1 MASMHTWDEATDL
14 FAHSVI
20 GYAIERL
27 KLPKDPRWGSR
38 PRDVLESLYAHA
50 LTPSGVGGH
59 EAMRLVREVMMPSCR
74 PMDDLMNLAYV
85 PTAPTIAATM
95 FDLVVSASSIFGGN
109 WEAGAGAIAA
119 ENQVLRWL
127 ADLAGLPDSAGGV
140 FVSGGSA
147 ANLSALVTARQH
159 HVDRHGRR
167 GRLAFAA
174 TTEVHASVR
183 ATARVMDVDV
193 VPVEVDDHDRMTGT
207 ALRAALD
214 ATGTDVDVFA
224 VAASAGTTNT
234 GAVDLLDEI
243 GDVCA
248 ERDMWL
254 HVDGAYGL
262 AALCSPDGRRRLAGI
277 ERADSFGVDPHKWL
291 FAPYDCAALVYRDPT
306 IAAHTHSQHGD
317 YLDAVDRS
325 DWNPSDYAYHLS
337 RRARGLPLWFSLTTY
352 GTDAYAS
359 AMDTTLA
366 AARAVAD
373 AVEAHPSFDLLLE
386 PELSIVLFR
395 RRGWVPDDYHA
406 WSKERAQQG
415 VALVVP
421 TKWHG
426 EICMRVCIVHPST
439 DVAAVT
445 ALLDDMAGFTAP
457 AT

>member
-1 MASMHTWDEATDL
+1 MPSTNASMHTWDEGTEL

-27 KLPKDPRWGSR
+27 RLPKDPRWGSR
-38 PRDVLESLYAHA
+38 PAAELNELCAHA
-50 LTPSGVGGH
+50 ISPTGAGAL
-59 EAMRLVREVMMPSCR
+59 EAMRIVREVLVPACR
-74 PMDDLMNLAYV
+74 PMDDPMNLAYV
-85 PTAPTIAATM
+85 PTAPTVAATM

-127 ADLAGLPDSAGGV
+127 AGLAGLPDTAGGV

-147 ANLSALVTARQH
+147 ANLSALVAARQRH
-159 HVDRHGRR
+159 LDQHGRR

-183 ATARVMDVDV
+183 ATARVMDVEV
-193 VPVEVDDHDRMTGT
+193 VQVDVDDRDRMTAAALRT
-207 ALRAALD
+207 ALTTAEAASLD
-214 ATGTDVDVFA
+214 IFA
-224 VAASAGTTNT
+224 VAASAGTTNA

-243 GDVCA
+243 ADVCA
-248 ERDMWL
+248 EQHLWL

-262 AALCSPDGRRRLAGI
+262 AALCSPDGRRRLGGI

-291 FAPYDCAALVYRDPT
+291 FAPYDCAALVYRDPA
-306 IAAHTHSQHGD
+306 IAARTHSQHGD
-317 YLDAVDRS
+317 YLDAVDRT

-337 RRARGLPLWFSLTTY
+337 RRARGLPLWFSLATY
-352 GTDAYAS
+352 GTDAYAA

-366 AARAVAD
+366 TAATFAR

-395 RRGWVPDDYHA
+395 RRGWQAEHYHA
-406 WSKERAQQG
+406 WSKQRARDG
-415 VALVVP
+415 VTLVVP

-426 EICMRVCIVHPST
+426 ETCMRVCVVNPRT
-439 DVAAVT
+439 DPAAVV
-445 ALLDDMAGFTAP
+445 ALLDDMAA
-457 AT
+457 